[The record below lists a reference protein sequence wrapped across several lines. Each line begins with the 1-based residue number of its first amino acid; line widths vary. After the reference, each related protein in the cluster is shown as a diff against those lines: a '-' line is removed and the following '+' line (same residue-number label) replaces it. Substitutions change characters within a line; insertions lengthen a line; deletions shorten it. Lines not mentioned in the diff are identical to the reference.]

1 MPHCALFVLYAAIVR
16 GCFYFSLVFSLC
28 RLCRVAILHFVM
40 RVSRMC
46 PDYVK
51 LSVQNASIQVRIF

>member
-1 MPHCALFVLYAAIVR
+1 MSHCALFVLYAAIVC
-16 GCFYFSLVFSLC
+16 GCFFSLVFSLC

-40 RVSRMC
+40 RVRRMC